1 MAKINRKPAIKVGL
15 PEKKLPVPVPV
26 PDIEKVVDT
35 ADNLF
40 GWLKEREKTKQI
52 KEIASVKREELSL
65 KKEEIKRKAE
75 IYMARIEAELEKSRM
90 RHKEEMKKL
99 EIEEKIKEKKLNMV
113 EELLMLQIKTSSIP
127 PEQVLHYLESI
138 VSTLERI

>member
-1 MAKINRKPAIKVGL
+1 MAKINRKPVIKVGL

-90 RHKEEMKKL
+90 KHKEEMKKL
-99 EIEEKIKEKKLNMV
+99 EIEQKIKEKKLNMV
-113 EELLMLQIKTSSIP
+113 EEFLMFQIRTSSIP
-127 PEQVLHYLESI
+127 PEHLPYYFEFLMNI
-138 VSTLERI
+138 CERI